1 MKSLLETAL
10 RAAAGA
16 AVTTFGE
23 EFGRAADL
31 RLSDEAARLLL
42 KRDLTKKERRQL
54 AAALRRLADELEEER

>member
-1 MKSLLETAL
+1 MKSLLESAL

-23 EFGRAADL
+23 KFGRAADL